1 MLSLTKV
8 QAQKLRSKL
17 ILMTAVKRN
26 AKEYGYQVMHE
37 NGTVFVIRRMDTPL
51 PLTCTQ
57 LCTASA
63 LAKFLGFASW
73 SVRELTEPVQ
83 ENL

>member
-17 ILMTAVKRN
+17 IHMTAVKRN
-26 AKEYGYQVMHE
+26 AKEYGYHVMHE
-37 NGTVFVIRRMDTPL
+37 NGTVHVIRHIDTPL

-57 LCTASA
+57 LCTASN
-63 LAKFLGFASW
+63 LAKFLGFTTW
-73 SVRELTEPVQ
+73 SVRELTVPTPG
-83 ENL
+83 NL